1 MKTKQLTQR
10 LPNNLFIIYPDH
22 PFIALA
28 KPKWPHRLASPL
40 LETVSIWLELY
51 SNLLLLSLLP
61 VACLIPAWC
70 HFCTVAPYCW
80 AMNPFSKPRRHAS
93 HPPSFSPPPSSFLSA
108 LLPVALQISGG
119 RQCQT
124 FQLFKQ
130 VSGWCRVPAGL
141 ALPLW
146 CPTLLVCA
154 NPLNPLSPRELQG
167 PNCTDAQLR
176 GAGFTCNCI
185 ALVPQFC
192 ISSFVFRKETGF
204 QAWWKNKRLCQKG
217 MKIH

>member
-10 LPNNLFIIYPDH
+10 LLNIKASQQSVYFLSWSPIHCTCQPNWP
-22 PFIALA
+22 
-28 KPKWPHRLASPL
+28 PKLASPL
-40 LETVSIWLELY
+40 LKTVSIWLELY

-80 AMNPFSKPRRHAS
+80 AMNPFSQLGHHAS
-93 HPPSFSPPPSSFLSA
+93 HPPSFSPPPPPSSFLSTP
-108 LLPVALQISGG
+108 LPVALQISGG

-130 VSGWCRVPAGL
+130 VSGWCRVPAGV

-146 CPTLLVCA
+146 CPTSLVCA
-154 NPLNPLSPRELQG
+154 NPPESVVPKGAAAGPKLYWCSAERCWIYMLDLHAFYGLNPFFCFPLL
-167 PNCTDAQLR
+167 NCW
-176 GAGFTCNCI
+176 
-185 ALVPQFC
+185 
-192 ISSFVFRKETGF
+192 KEKWF
-204 QAWWKNKRLCQKG
+204 
-217 MKIH
+217 